1 MPLTPLKRKQFINEL
16 NNLKAIQKNI
26 PKDKHSKYSLTFNK
40 LGVGTEEGKGK
51 RIRRE
56 KKDRKGSKGRGIKQD
71 ILWRIGRQNKREDVK
86 TDSMSGQISLGN
98 PLIWRSTFLWNVPT
112 LTLFFPFTPPVSHH
126 FTPELI
132 DAPLQVPCP
141 SSCPTVPCAVTT
153 FVFPQ
158 HLSYQRNSISPN
170 PQSAFHTQPNRG
182 KALRILPK
190 RGPLHLHPRMTS
202 ETLVKTT
209 HGV

>member
-56 KKDRKGSKGRGIKQD
+56 EKDRKGCKVRGNKQD

-112 LTLFFPFTPPVSHH
+112 LTLFFLFTPPVSHH
-126 FTPELI
+126 ITPELI
-132 DAPLQVPCP
+132 DAPFAGSLPLFLPHCP
-141 SSCPTVPCAVTT
+141 VRCGHIHIPSASLLSTQFRIPKSTVCLP
-153 FVFPQ
+153 
-158 HLSYQRNSISPN
+158 HLD
-170 PQSAFHTQPNRG
+170 
-182 KALRILPK
+182 
-190 RGPLHLHPRMTS
+190 
-202 ETLVKTT
+202 
-209 HGV
+209 